1 MTAHRVRPTDAAVK
15 AYHAALK
22 QYAAHGAVHEGA
34 TETAF
39 SRLLSDTAR
48 PHGWTLI
55 PKKGMKVGGKQIFPD
70 GTLQDGNFLPRGYW
84 EAKDTADDLDAEIT
98 AKRKKGYPLGN
109 IIFEDTRRAVLYQ
122 NGAEAE
128 RYLLDD
134 PGRVADLL
142 NRFYDFAEP
151 DIEGFEA
158 AVTGFQERR
167 HFSVTSVEEGK
178 LTDSSL

>member
-1 MTAHRVRPTDAAVK
+1 
-15 AYHAALK
+15 
-22 QYAAHGAVHEGA
+22 
-34 TETAF
+34 
-39 SRLLSDTAR
+39 
-48 PHGWTLI
+48 
-55 PKKGMKVGGKQIFPD
+55 
-70 GTLQDGNFLPRGYW
+70 
-84 EAKDTADDLDAEIT
+84 
-98 AKRKKGYPLGN
+98 
-109 IIFEDTRRAVLYQ
+109 VLYQ